1 MFKSYKT
8 IIADTCVHPFGYE
21 IVIKLLFC
29 VDDMVTLNKTVLAEI
44 QRDYPKLLKSNRV
57 GAGGACEA

>member
-1 MFKSYKT
+1 M
-8 IIADTCVHPFGYE
+8 HPFGYE
-21 IVIKLLFC
+21 IIIKLLFC

>member
-1 MFKSYKT
+1 M
-8 IIADTCVHPFGYE
+8 HPFGYE

-44 QRDYPKLLKSNRV
+44 QRDYPKLLKSNRG